1 MLVPRFKPAH
11 AAGLI
16 AVFVACTGALL
27 SAAPLTAQAQSSNT
41 NAAATAT
48 PMSKAQPQGTVAFD
62 IPAQDL
68 SAALTE
74 FARQSGQE
82 LIYNPASATGKI
94 ANAVE
99 GEMSRASAMQQ
110 LLQGTGLEFLIMPSG
125 GMMLGD
131 PDEVQ
136 SYRAKL
142 QSSSAEAAAD
152 ASTEVAQA
160 TPAESPLDPSLT
172 DPGVAA
178 PGEQTTSKVEVSRT
192 GGIEEIIVT
201 GQKREERIQDV
212 PIAISAFSM
221 EDLDNQ
227 KIEGGFDL
235 LKNIPN
241 VTFSKTN
248 FSGYNFQIRGIG
260 TQAISAT
267 TDPGVAVSFNNT
279 TLIVNRLFEQEYL
292 DIERGDVLRGPQGT
306 LYGRNATGGVINV
319 ISAKPKLGV
328 YEGEFKIETGNFN
341 SQRMRGHYNLP
352 LGDTVAL
359 RGAYAATKRD
369 GYGYNEYS
377 EVDNPFR
384 DRVSADVDDR
394 DLWTGRLSLGWEPTP
409 DLRIN
414 LLYEHFNEDDR
425 RTRTSKQL
433 CHRDFGPGLP
443 GTDPTGTFFDGSL
456 SQGCKSGSLYEDE
469 AFGTPTG
476 TSLPYVAALYW
487 SVDYASGPLAG
498 LAGSQSGFGLGGSPY
513 HIIPA
518 NPGQPGAQPPNCGG
532 LFFPPCAIPPSP
544 EIRFPLADLATCAL
558 KTRSDQFA
566 KNVLFPVDICNPDIY
581 RGLNQS
587 RDLRTISSQLEP
599 KYQADSDIFELAFDF
614 QFSEDLVF
622 SSQTVYARDSYWAT
636 QDYNRFAAFPIWED
650 STTACFVTRGGP
662 SGAAGAAGPPDC
674 SSGAVFADGFYT
686 NLTPRP
692 EGSPLGTPGVLC
704 DPQLGCSDTLL
715 VQDLS
720 RAESKQFNQEI
731 RLLSSFDAPVNFS
744 LGANYTSFETM
755 NDYFVFANGL
765 THLLNFFPFNY
776 HNSTCVQSSS
786 PEARA
791 SRQYD
796 GQFCRYV
803 DPNPLESI
811 NGEGHNYFRS
821 GNPYSL
827 RSAALFGEVYWQATE
842 SLKFTGGLRFTWD
855 RKAFTPLPS
864 QLLLADYREA
874 GIGSGNPLPEGAGPD
889 ECIETRTLCPLA
901 GTAPGGRG
909 YLAEPDIVQ
918 EWRVPT
924 GRLGFDWKPQIESAW
939 LDDTM
944 VYAFLSRGYKGG
956 GANPPSVAQP
966 SARFIARASGNFIAP
981 PTFKAEYVNA
991 VEIGTKNTLLGGGL
1005 LLNLSAFYYD
1015 YSDYQISKILD
1026 RSAYNENFDATVWGL
1041 ELESVFAPTPD
1052 TLFNASIGYLRTRVA
1067 DGEQSIDLIDRTD
1080 GGHRRYVPDPEALG
1094 ARSSETTYFPQGFDE
1109 WVVVKPWIT
1118 AASNCIVPRELLEAK
1133 IEAGYGLAW
1142 DGYCPI
1148 GNAAGGSSAAFTDVP
1163 YYLYDD
1169 QGTRTGIGRGR
1180 YDPSIDAPNGGQG
1193 FAKDLGGNELP
1204 NAPRFTVSLGG
1215 QQTFYLPANWQFTTR
1230 LDWYWQEESYA
1241 RIYNMKGYDQ
1251 LKAWSSANLSLWVE
1265 KPEWGLKVETYV
1277 KNLFDETPITGAF
1290 LNSDDSGLTTNVFTL
1305 DPRLFGLSITKRF

>member
-1 MLVPRFKPAH
+1 MRKGEKQMRKHPAASDGRRYGLAAVRRSGHTILWTALTALAAH
-11 AAGLI
+11 A
-16 AVFVACTGALL
+16 
-27 SAAPLTAQAQSSNT
+27 LTLPIT
-41 NAAATAT
+41 AATAW
-48 PMSKAQPQGTVAFD
+48 AQAETVQVADTAQFE
-62 IPAQDL
+62 IPASSLADAIERFGEQSGLRILYEPSLAENVQTPAISGVMSPDE
-68 SAALTE
+68 ALT
-74 FARQSGQE
+74 
-82 LIYNPASATGKI
+82 
-94 ANAVE
+94 
-99 GEMSRASAMQQ
+99 Q
-110 LLQGTGLEFLIMPSG
+110 LLNGTGIVGVSINEQTFVLR
-125 GMMLGD
+125 
-131 PDEVQ
+131 
-136 SYRAKL
+136 RADAVKQGAQAGAIL
-142 QSSSAEAAAD
+142 TPAEAAALAVAD
-152 ASTEVAQA
+152 AGTHS
-160 TPAESPLDPSLT
+160 AET
-172 DPGVAA
+172 DPGVNLT
-178 PGEQTTSKVEVSRT
+178 GESTTSSVETVRR
-192 GGIEEIIVT
+192 GNIEEIIVT

-221 EDLDNQ
+221 DDLDNQ

-235 LKNIPN
+235 LRGVPN

-292 DIERGDVLRGPQGT
+292 DIERVEVLRGPQGT

-341 SQRMRGHYNLP
+341 SQRLRGHYNLP

-359 RGAYAATKRD
+359 RGAYAQTKRD

-377 EVDNPFR
+377 QVDNPFR

-409 DLRIN
+409 DLRVN

-433 CHRDFGPGLP
+433 CHRDYGPGLP
-443 GTDPTGTFFDGSL
+443 GTNPSGDFSDGSL
-456 SQGCKSGSLYEDE
+456 SQGCKAGSLYSDD

-476 TSLPYVAALYW
+476 TSLPYVAAMYW
-487 SVDYASGPLAG
+487 AVDYASGPLAR
-498 LAGSQSGFGLGGSPY
+498 LAGSDQGYGLGGSPY
-513 HIIPA
+513 MTIPA
-518 NPGQPGAQPPNCGG
+518 SPGNQPPLCGG
-532 LFFPPCAIPPSP
+532 FFPPCSDPTP
-544 EIRFPLADLATCAL
+544 EIPGPLSQMATCDM
-558 KTRSDQFA
+558 KSRGDQFA
-566 KNVLFPVDICNPDIY
+566 KRVLFPVDICNPDIY
-581 RGLNQS
+581 RGLMQS

-599 KYQADSDIFELAFDF
+599 KYQADSDIYEVAFDF
-614 QFSEDLVF
+614 QFSDDLML
-622 SSQTVYARDSYWAT
+622 SSQTVYAKDEYWAT

-650 STTACFVTRGGP
+650 SSTACFVTVGDSAGG
-662 SGAAGAAGPPDC
+662 AGNPDC
-674 SSGAVFADGFYT
+674 YSGAVFANGFYA
-686 NLTPRP
+686 NLTPRAEGTP
-692 EGSPLGTPGVLC
+692 LGSPGILC

-715 VQDLS
+715 MQDLS
-720 RAESKQFNQEI
+720 RSTSKQFNQEI
-731 RLLSSFDAPVNFS
+731 RLVSSFDAPVNFS

-776 HNSTCVQSSS
+776 HNSRCVQTSSAES
-786 PEARA
+786 VA
-791 SRQYD
+791 SRDYD

-821 GNPYSL
+821 GNPYKL
-827 RSAALFGEVYWQATE
+827 RSTALFGEVYWQATE

-874 GIGSGNPLPEGAGPD
+874 PGVPEGAGPGLCSD
-889 ECIETRTLCPLA
+889 IRTICPLA

-924 GRLGFDWKPQIESAW
+924 GRLGFDWKPQIESTW
-939 LDDTM
+939 IDQTM
-944 VYAFLSRGYKGG
+944 LYAFLSRGYKGG

-966 SARFIARASGNFIAP
+966 AARFLQSASGGFAAP

-991 VEIGTKNTLLGGGL
+991 IEIGSKNTLFGGGL
-1005 LLNLSAFYYD
+1005 TLNMSAFYYD

-1052 TLFNASIGYLRTRVA
+1052 TLFNASIGYLRTSVA
-1067 DGEQSIDLIDRTD
+1067 DGEQSIDLMDRTD
-1080 GGHRRYVPDPEALG
+1080 GGNRHYAADPSAIGAQSGTTTDVPE
-1094 ARSSETTYFPQGFDE
+1094 GFDQ
-1109 WVVVKPWIT
+1109 WIVIKPWIT
-1118 AASNCIVPRELLEAK
+1118 ASSNCIVPLELMESRS
-1133 IEAGYGLAW
+1133 GLAV
-1142 DGYCPI
+1142 DGYCPN
-1148 GNAAGGSSAAFTDVP
+1148 GNAAGGNSGSIGVP
-1163 YYLYDD
+1163 MFVYDED
-1169 QGTRTGIGRGR
+1169 GNQAGTRTAF

-1193 FAKDLGGNELP
+1193 FYKDLSGNELP

-1215 QQTFYLPANWQFTTR
+1215 QQTFYLPANWQLTTR
-1230 LDWYWQEESYA
+1230 LDWYWQDQSYA
-1241 RIYNMKGYDQ
+1241 RIYNMEGYDR
-1251 LKAWSSANLSLWVE
+1251 LKTWSSTNLSLWVE